1 MLPINIDQVA
11 KGLERNIQNLDK
23 ENFNKL
29 LTIFLLQ
36 IQELQ
41 EHTIEIADQKNID
54 IATGVWLDWIGKI
67 IGEKREARNDVDFRQ
82 ALKLRIGINTSDG
95 TPDNIIT
102 LTKQLTSA
110 IDSKLIE
117 YPLASFISVVSSGTL
132 PNSTLWQLVDDIK
145 PAAVSTTVVHNLNG
159 TRFIPAWNRQDIL
172 FPVEEPL
179 LLDAGDNLLL
189 DDGLDVEDYLLIS
202 YVPPNIYNPDDNY
215 ILGWKG
221 EIPVG
226 TDLILDDGGTLLL
239 DEGDD
244 NLLVSVIPQSNITSP
259 YLAQKILSY
268 TTN

>member
-23 ENFNKL
+23 GNFNKL

-41 EHTIEIADQKNID
+41 EHTIDIADQKNID

-82 ALKLRIGINTSDG
+82 ALKLRIGVNTSDG

-110 IDSKLIE
+110 VDSKLIE

-132 PNSTLWQLVDDIK
+132 PNRTLWQLVDDIK
-145 PAAVSTTVVHNLNG
+145 PAGVSATVVHNLNG

-172 FPVEEPL
+172 LPVEEPL

-189 DDGLDVEDYLLIS
+189 DDGLDIEDYLLIS
-202 YVPPNIYNPDDNY
+202 YVPPNIYNPDDISVFAWNGDAPENN
-215 ILGWKG
+215 LNKG
-221 EIPVG
+221 
-226 TDLILDDGGTLLL
+226 
-239 DEGDD
+239 
-244 NLLVSVIPQSNITSP
+244 